1 LIISLYENLT
11 KWYKQLLQNGFGRI
25 KEKWLSLSLMIGQ
38 TVQIMFQEEVVSGK
52 AIGLDEDG
60 SLILLTG
67 DREVKVS
74 AGDATI
80 VKR

>member
-1 LIISLYENLT
+1 
-11 KWYKQLLQNGFGRI
+11 
-25 KEKWLSLSLMIGQ
+25 MIGQ

-74 AGDATI
+74 AGAATI